1 MSRGSTGGCARI
13 GGELVDVIDV
23 QTPELAADARLEA
36 ALREE
41 FAIGVCRRGEAPGH
55 LHTEL
60 GERADHLPERCVLAA
75 DTVDVTHAK
84 LFEGDDVSVHGSSR
98 WSVRRRRTLA
108 TAARRVEHCGPVATV
123 SGSPEA
129 VSRRT
134 VFFVSDQTGVTAE
147 TLGHSLMTQFEGLE
161 FRPVTLPFVSTLDK
175 AREAVRR
182 IDRAAQEEG
191 QRPIVFSTL
200 VQDELRD
207 VLIGANALFLDL
219 FSAFVGP
226 LERELNTRS
235 THRAGRAHGIADL
248 AAYTT
253 RINATNFALANDD
266 GSGGDYTHADVVLV
280 GVSRVGKT
288 PTCVYMALQYGVFA
302 ANYPLTEEDLE
313 AGRLPARLEPF
324 RAKLYGLTIRAE
336 RLQQIRSERRPD
348 SRYASRA
355 QVQYELRAADALFN
369 RYSVPTLDTSES
381 SIEEIASRIM
391 NSTGIER
398 RLPL

>member
-1 MSRGSTGGCARI
+1 M
-13 GGELVDVIDV
+13 
-23 QTPELAADARLEA
+23 
-36 ALREE
+36 
-41 FAIGVCRRGEAPGH
+41 
-55 LHTEL
+55 
-60 GERADHLPERCVLAA
+60 
-75 DTVDVTHAK
+75 
-84 LFEGDDVSVHGSSR
+84 
-98 WSVRRRRTLA
+98 
-108 TAARRVEHCGPVATV
+108 
-123 SGSPEA
+123 
-129 VSRRT
+129 SRRT

-191 QRPIVFSTL
+191 RRPIVFSTL